1 MPHNK
6 KKINIMLFE
15 NSMYFLNKL
24 IHKLQI
30 HLGLLIL
37 YIPSCDLKEFETKQ
51 RRVLLGFIL
60 DEFVA

>member
-1 MPHNK
+1 MLANYQAVCDTCPIIK

-15 NSMYFLNKL
+15 NSMYCLNKL

-37 YIPSCDLKEFETKQ
+37 YIPSCDLKEFN
-51 RRVLLGFIL
+51 
-60 DEFVA
+60 